1 MKMINVWSVVKLLED
16 TGVLTE
22 DEVKK
27 AMPFCLSAC
36 ARLSKR
42 LKDEKFRDEPA
53 VINAC
58 AGIALYDYTL
68 LKCGS
73 SEDFSSFK
81 AGDVTISRSASSS
94 FESAVKFRDES
105 MLNATDYLTD
115 VDFLFRTVDI

>member
-42 LKDEKFRDEPA
+42 LKDENFCDEPA

-68 LKCGS
+68 LKSSS

-94 FESAVKFRDES
+94 FESAVKFRDEA

-115 VDFLFRTVDI
+115 VDFVFRTVDI